1 MRVAVLPLANYTA
14 NREAADRVLPML
26 AVELGRQPGIVVLD
40 PGRVEEVVSREP
52 WLLMDRIPPDL
63 VDRFGTQIGA
73 DALLVGSV
81 MSYAIRDTGAERI
94 PQLSLSLR
102 LLAVPGGKVLW
113 SSVHSRDG
121 ADGEWLFGIGR
132 VENLERLAV
141 ATVREMMAT
150 FPGEAPETKGS
161 LAGKAE

>member
-1 MRVAVLPLANYTA
+1 MRVAVLPLANYSAT
-14 NREAADRVLPML
+14 RDAADRVLPML
-26 AVELGRQPGIVVLD
+26 TIELGRQPGLAVVD
-40 PGRVEEVVSREP
+40 PGRVEAVVSREP
-52 WLLMDRIPPDL
+52 WLLMDRVPPDL
-63 VDRFGTQIGA
+63 VDRFGADIGV

-81 MSYAIRDTGAERI
+81 MSYAIRETGGDRI

-121 ADGEWLFGIGR
+121 TDGEWLFGIGR
-132 VENLERLAV
+132 VANLEQLAA
-141 ATVREMMAT
+141 ATVREMMTT

-161 LAGKAE
+161 MAGKAE